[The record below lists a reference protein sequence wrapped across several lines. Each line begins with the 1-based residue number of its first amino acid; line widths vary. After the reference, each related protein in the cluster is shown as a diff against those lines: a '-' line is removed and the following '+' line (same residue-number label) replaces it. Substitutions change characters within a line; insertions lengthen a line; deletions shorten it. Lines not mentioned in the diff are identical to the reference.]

1 MKLSVVVLQKN
12 RFQKSWQS
20 HHVTDL
26 LAVFFPF
33 CSGVNEVEVHYFKIF
48 IDFYDCVNCT
58 VLAHLQM
65 TSYH

>member
-26 LAVFFPF
+26 LAVFFPL
-33 CSGVNEVEVHYFKIF
+33 CSGVNEVEVHYF
-48 IDFYDCVNCT
+48 
-58 VLAHLQM
+58 
-65 TSYH
+65 